1 MSEPDERLDLVVTGL
16 VQGVF
21 YRHSALAEAQRLGLR
36 GFVRNLPDG
45 GVEAVAEGPRSALD
59 AFEAWCRRGPPHA
72 RVDDVTVR
80 RGPSRD
86 EFRTFQVER

>member
-1 MSEPDERLDLVVTGL
+1 MTEPLERLDLVITGR

-21 YRHSALAEAQRLGLR
+21 YRHSALAEAQRLGLY
-36 GFVRNLPDG
+36 GFIRNLPDG

-59 AFEAWCRRGPPHA
+59 AFEAWCRVGPPHA
-72 RVDDVTVR
+72 TVESVTVR
-80 RGPSRD
+80 RGPARS

>member
-1 MSEPDERLDLVVTGL
+1 MSEAMERIDLVITGH

-21 YRHSALAEAQRLGLR
+21 YRHSALAEAQRLGLY
-36 GFVRNLPDG
+36 GFIRNLPDG

-59 AFEAWCRRGPPHA
+59 TFEAWCRVGPPHA
-72 RVDDVTVR
+72 QVEEVTVR
-80 RGPSRD
+80 RGPARN